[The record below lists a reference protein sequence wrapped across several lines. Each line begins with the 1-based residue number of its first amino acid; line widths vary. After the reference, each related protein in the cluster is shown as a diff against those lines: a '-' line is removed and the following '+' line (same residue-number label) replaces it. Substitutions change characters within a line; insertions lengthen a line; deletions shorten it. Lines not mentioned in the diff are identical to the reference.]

1 MVFAMKYVS
10 ALVFLTICSSFLSFT
25 AQASNSKDLLN
36 RGFEKLY
43 LQELNQYLA
52 CREESAERCQFSE
65 VEFYLELM
73 GLKKVRKTAPVK
85 YPKSAQLKGYAAVV
99 DSLISIN
106 EDGSVESVD
115 VLYCSSGKGDPRL
128 QFNWSEGGQ
137 YCSNFEKA
145 SVKALSEWE
154 FKPLPERLQSI
165 PRKFQHRVVFS
176 LPNQSSQDINIQI
189 TELKKSQVRK
199 IQKLTAAKEWS
210 ELEAYALK
218 NIDKNPVFRY
228 YAADSAWM
236 MGNKALA
243 IERFTDF
250 LENGGNSYWHFG
262 IKAAAIVIPHYYESG
277 NDKKVVE
284 LGRPSLLE
292 PYLREGNVV
301 SKSAVAQAI
310 IFYATSL
317 MFQDKPEMAYALTR
331 FKSLKKYGR
340 RYGGITSDQMRMINE
355 QIANLEA
362 QVIKIGQ
369 SDSES

>member
-1 MVFAMKYVS
+1 MKYIPPLV
-10 ALVFLTICSSFLSFT
+10 VFLVYSSLLSLK
-25 AQASNSKDLLN
+25 AQARDTEDALT
-36 RGFEKLY
+36 RGLEKLY
-43 LQELNQYLA
+43 LQELDRYLA
-52 CREESAERCQFSE
+52 CREETAGRCQFSE
-65 VEFYLELM
+65 VESYLELM

-85 YPKSAQLKGYAAVV
+85 YPRSAQLKGYAAVV
-99 DSLISIN
+99 HSLISIN
-106 EDGSVESVD
+106 EDGSVESVE

-128 QFNWSEGGQ
+128 KFNWSEGGQ

-145 SVKALSEWE
+145 SVTALAEWE

-199 IQKLTAAKEWS
+199 IQKLTTAKEWS

-236 MGNKALA
+236 MGNQALA
-243 IERFTDF
+243 IDRFTEF
-250 LENGGNSYWHFG
+250 LESGGNSYWHFG
-262 IKAAAIVIPHYYESG
+262 TKAAAIVIPHYYELG

-284 LGRPSLLE
+284 LGRPSLLG

-317 MFQDKPEMAYALTR
+317 MFQDKPEIAYALTR

-369 SDSES
+369 SDGVAQ

>member
-1 MVFAMKYVS
+1 MKFLPLITSVLAFVAPS
-10 ALVFLTICSSFLSFT
+10 AS
-25 AQASNSKDLLN
+25 ASDDDLFMRKGL
-36 RGFEKLY
+36 ETLY
-43 LQELNQYLA
+43 LQEAEKYLV
-52 CREESAERCQFSE
+52 CIESSADPCQFSE
-65 VEFYLELM
+65 VEGYLELLDM
-73 GLKKVRKTAPVK
+73 KKVERSAPVK
-85 YPKSAQLKGYAAVV
+85 YPRSAQIKGYAAVV
-99 DSLISIN
+99 ESLISIN
-106 EDGSVESVD
+106 EDGSVESVE

-128 QFNWSEGGQ
+128 QFKWSEDGQ
-137 YCSNFEKA
+137 YCGNFEQA

-154 FKPLPERLQSI
+154 FKPLPERLQRI

-176 LPNQSSQDINIQI
+176 LPGQSSQDINTQI
-189 TELKKSQVRK
+189 TELKSSRVRK
-199 IQKLTAAKEWS
+199 IQKLTKAKDWS

-236 MGNKALA
+236 MGNQALA
-243 IERFTDF
+243 IERFTEF

-262 IKAAAIVIPHYYESG
+262 VKAAAIVIPHYHALG

-284 LGRPSLLE
+284 LGRLSLLG

-317 MFQDKPEMAYALTR
+317 MFQDNPEIAYALTR
-331 FKSLKKYGR
+331 FKRLKRYGR
-340 RYGGITSDQMRMINE
+340 RYGGITSDQMRMINQ

-362 QVIKIGQ
+362 QIIKIGSRQ
-369 SDSES
+369 SDL

>member
-1 MVFAMKYVS
+1 MRYIS
-10 ALVFLTICSSFLSFT
+10 ALVFLTVCSSFLSFT
-25 AQASNSKDLLN
+25 AQASDSKDALN
-36 RGFEKLY
+36 RGFQKLY
-43 LQELNQYLA
+43 LQELNRYLA
-52 CREESAERCQFSE
+52 CREENAEPCWFGE
-65 VEFYLELM
+65 VESYLDLM
-73 GLKKVRKTAPVK
+73 GLKKVRKTTPVK

-99 DSLISIN
+99 ESLISIN
-106 EDGSVESVD
+106 EDGSVESVE

-128 QFNWSEGGQ
+128 QFNWSEDGQ
-137 YCSNFEKA
+137 YCGNFEKA
-145 SVKALSEWE
+145 SVKALTEWE

-199 IQKLTAAKEWS
+199 IQKLTTAKEWA

-228 YAADSAWM
+228 YAADAAWM
-236 MGNKALA
+236 MGNQALA
-243 IERFTDF
+243 IERFTEF

-262 IKAAAIVIPHYYESG
+262 VKAAAVVIPHYYELG
-277 NDKKVVE
+277 DDRKVVK
-284 LGRPSLLE
+284 LGKASLLE
-292 PYLREGNVV
+292 QYLRDGNIL

-317 MFQDKPEMAYALTR
+317 MFQDKPEIAYALTR

-355 QIANLEA
+355 QIADLEA
-362 QVIKIGQ
+362 QVINIGQ
-369 SDSES
+369 SGRGAE